1 MLLLYVVIYK
11 NKTSMNNKRIK
22 GSLNVPSHVSILMSV
37 FSKLDKM
44 DDDDD
49 RLATFR
55 PFTR

>member
-22 GSLNVPSHVSILMSV
+22 GSLNVPSHVNILMSV